1 MGKSSNSSSAGFI
14 AVVPVRGDIT
24 PHMAKEMGLDSKG
37 VVKTM
42 CMKHLVAL
50 EKAGFNGAGMHVVR
64 EIKIKPVYHFKY
76 KGKRMVPK
84 GYPNKNISDF
94 KGLIEF
100 ECPDQEAWHELRF
113 FMTTA
118 DNTNIG
124 AAGEKV
130 HVWESLVAELD
141 WDA

>member
-1 MGKSSNSSSAGFI
+1 M

-24 PHMAKEMGLDSKG
+24 PAMAHDMGLASKSD
-37 VVKTM
+37 VKTK
-42 CMKHLVAL
+42 CTKHLAAL
-50 EKAGFNGAGMHVVR
+50 EKAGFNDAGTHVLN

-84 GYPNKNISDF
+84 GYPNKKISEF